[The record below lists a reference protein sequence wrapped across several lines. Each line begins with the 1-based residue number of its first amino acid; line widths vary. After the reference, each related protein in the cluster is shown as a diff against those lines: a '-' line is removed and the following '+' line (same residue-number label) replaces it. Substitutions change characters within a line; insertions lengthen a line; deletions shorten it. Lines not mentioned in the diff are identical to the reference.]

1 MGIYTFIESIENKSL
16 FKYLVIG
23 IGLLYLFM
31 GIRIG
36 LNIVMALVLGVLIM
50 MYLNERDVVAHV
62 TGNVQDEIKYETIKP
77 EIIGVGRDS
86 DLVDFLFTV
95 QDFYVYNPQAY
106 EEMINNLKSFFVLT
120 RDIFEDD
127 EMYTYYYQIAESKK
141 NNALNAFQSIIFKL
155 PTDKEF
161 TDKFNRAHER
171 LETIMNKHLN
181 DLYDVCNTKMIERG
195 RNVITRPLDVGPV
208 GSNVY
213 VDEVY
218 SYQFY

>member
-1 MGIYTFIESIENKSL
+1 MGIYTFIESIENESL
-16 FKYLVIG
+16 FKYLAIG
-23 IGLLYLFM
+23 IVLLYLFM
-31 GIRIG
+31 GINIG
-36 LNIVMALVLGVLIM
+36 LNIVMALVFGIVIM
-50 MYLNERDVVAHV
+50 MYLNERDVVAHR

-77 EIIGVGRDS
+77 EIVGVSPDS
-86 DLVDFLFTV
+86 NLTDFLFTV

-106 EEMINNLKSFFVLT
+106 EEMIDNLKSFFKLNKDV
-120 RDIFEDD
+120 FADD
-127 EMYTYYYQIAESKK
+127 EMYTYY
-141 NNALNAFQSIIFKL
+141 KL

-171 LETIMNKHLN
+171 LETIMNKYMN
-181 DLYDVCNTKMIERG
+181 DLYDECNTKMIERG
-195 RNVITRPLDVGPV
+195 RNVITRHLDVGPV